1 MKIKENINILSPWY
15 VDEIMQFGFVRDILS
30 L

>member
-1 MKIKENINILSPWY
+1 MKITEKVDLLSPWY
-15 VDEIMQFGFVRDILS
+15 ADEIMQFGFVRDILH